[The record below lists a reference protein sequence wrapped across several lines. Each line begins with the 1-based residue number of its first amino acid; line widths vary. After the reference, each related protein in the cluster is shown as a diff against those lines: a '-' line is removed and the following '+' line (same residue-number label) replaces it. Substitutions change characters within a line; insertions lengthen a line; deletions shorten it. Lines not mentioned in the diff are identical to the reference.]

1 MHGALGSVKAT
12 LSPSTGLVLTL
23 LPSLVSMAYINSS
36 APNHFQL
43 LSSAI
48 SLFAIVMGALAL
60 SSRVSSFS
68 LSHGVVAFPTSTGTT
83 RHPLLGF
90 SHRPHLKCFAAALS
104 SSVSGKQLSSLP
116 LEKPSNSICYLVPT
130 VEKEEL
136 ARFAYAVEMGSN
148 LVPLYRCIF
157 CDHLTPILAYRCL
170 VEEDDTESPSFLFE
184 SVEQGL
190 TGSSVVGA
198 FTSYFLSFCLI
209 YL

>member
-1 MHGALGSVKAT
+1 M
-12 LSPSTGLVLTL
+12 
-23 LPSLVSMAYINSS
+23 
-36 APNHFQL
+36 
-43 LSSAI
+43 
-48 SLFAIVMGALAL
+48 
-60 SSRVSSFS
+60 
-68 LSHGVVAFPTSTGTT
+68 
-83 RHPLLGF
+83 
-90 SHRPHLKCFAAALS
+90 
-104 SSVSGKQLSSLP
+104 
-116 LEKPSNSICYLVPT
+116 
-130 VEKEEL
+130 EKEEL

-198 FTSYFLSFCLI
+198 FTSSFLSFCLI